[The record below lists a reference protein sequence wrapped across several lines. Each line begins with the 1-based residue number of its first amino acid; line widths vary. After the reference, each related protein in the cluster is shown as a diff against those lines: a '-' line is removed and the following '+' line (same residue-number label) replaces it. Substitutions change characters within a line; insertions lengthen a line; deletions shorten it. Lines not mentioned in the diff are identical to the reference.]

1 MVKRTTEYY
10 PYKINLSKGQLE
22 KLKRAIKNRS
32 SISLRLSNKDLSGN
46 HQLLLTERQINKIK
60 KHISKGVGME
70 LRLSKAQISKNL
82 QSGGSVLSS
91 LLQLGTKMLP
101 FATQA
106 ISKVAPALATGAAQ
120 ALGSLGINKIF
131 GGFMIPQNKID
142 KFIKYK
148 NLLSQKQKEDLMK
161 ALQSGGRLI
170 IKPTKVQSGGFLG
183 TLLAPIG
190 IPLALKALTGGNVA
204 GACGKGLQVPPKT
217 RAKGLQV
224 PRKPPPFIG
233 TWDKT
238 GYGKKKSIKSR
249 QRFTIRQ
256 QQPFQEYSSSGSNSI
271 KFSNHPLSNHELLQ
285 WCDKLGIK
293 ICGIYS
299 RNEYMPK
306 KHSPCIINLDDLENQ
321 GTHWVCC
328 FPSLTIAIS
337 AKPWLEGSLNY
348 FDSFG
353 MPYPEEY
360 AKRAKK
366 DNLQIIYNTSQ
377 YQELTSV
384 LCGYYCL
391 FVLHRAMVF

>member
-1 MVKRTTEYY
+1 MVKTRSMAKRTTGYY
-10 PYKINLSKGQLE
+10 PYKINLSQGQLE

-32 SISLRLSNKDLSGN
+32 SISLRLNNKDLTGN

-60 KHISKGVGME
+60 KHMCKGVGME

-91 LLQLGTKMLP
+91 LLQLGTKILP
-101 FATQA
+101 YATQA

-183 TLLAPIG
+183 TLLASIG
-190 IPLALKALTGGNVA
+190 IPLALKVLTGR
-204 GACGKGLQVPPKT
+204 GLQVPPKT

-233 TWDKT
+233 SWDKT
-238 GYGKKKSIKSR
+238 GYGKKKNPSKVGEGLLLGENS
-249 QRFTIRQ
+249 
-256 QQPFQEYSSSGSNSI
+256 PFKNI
-271 KFSNHPLSNHELLQ
+271 PV
-285 WCDKLGIK
+285 LG
-293 ICGIYS
+293 
-299 RNEYMPK
+299 
-306 KHSPCIINLDDLENQ
+306 
-321 GTHWVCC
+321 
-328 FPSLTIAIS
+328 AI
-337 AKPWLEGSLNY
+337 L
-348 FDSFG
+348 
-353 MPYPEEY
+353 
-360 AKRAKK
+360 
-366 DNLQIIYNTSQ
+366 
-377 YQELTSV
+377 
-384 LCGYYCL
+384 
-391 FVLHRAMVF
+391 

>member
-1 MVKRTTEYY
+1 MVKTRSMAKRTTGYY

-32 SISLRLSNKDLSGN
+32 SISLRLNNKDLSGN
-46 HQLLLTERQINKIK
+46 HQLLLTERQINKMK
-60 KHISKGVGME
+60 KHMSKGVGME

-101 FATQA
+101 YATQA

-142 KFIKYK
+142 KLIKYK

-183 TLLAPIG
+183 TLLASIG

-204 GACGKGLQVPPKT
+204 GACGKGLQVPLKT

-224 PRKPPPFIG
+224 PRRAAPLGVLRKPPPFIG

-238 GYGKKKSIKSR
+238 GYGKKKIHQK
-249 QRFTIRQ
+249 
-256 QQPFQEYSSSGSNSI
+256 
-271 KFSNHPLSNHELLQ
+271 
-285 WCDKLGIK
+285 
-293 ICGIYS
+293 
-299 RNEYMPK
+299 
-306 KHSPCIINLDDLENQ
+306 
-321 GTHWVCC
+321 
-328 FPSLTIAIS
+328 
-337 AKPWLEGSLNY
+337 
-348 FDSFG
+348 
-353 MPYPEEY
+353 
-360 AKRAKK
+360 
-366 DNLQIIYNTSQ
+366 
-377 YQELTSV
+377 
-384 LCGYYCL
+384 
-391 FVLHRAMVF
+391 

>member
-1 MVKRTTEYY
+1 MVKTRSMAKRTTEYY
-10 PYKINLSKGQLE
+10 LYKINLSKGQLE

-32 SISLRLSNKDLSGN
+32 SISLRLNNKDLSGN

-142 KFIKYK
+142 KLIKYK
-148 NLLSQKQKEDLMK
+148 NLLSQKQREDLMK

-183 TLLAPIG
+183 TLLASIG
-190 IPLALKALTGGNVA
+190 IPLALKALTGNGQRPSSH
-204 GACGKGLQVPPKT
+204 CGKGLQVPPKT

-224 PRKPPPFIG
+224 LRKPPPFIG

-238 GYGKKKSIKSR
+238 GYGKKKKNPSKAGTRKAPLRGKGLLLGDNS
-249 QRFTIRQ
+249 
-256 QQPFQEYSSSGSNSI
+256 PFKNI
-271 KFSNHPLSNHELLQ
+271 PV
-285 WCDKLGIK
+285 LG
-293 ICGIYS
+293 
-299 RNEYMPK
+299 
-306 KHSPCIINLDDLENQ
+306 
-321 GTHWVCC
+321 
-328 FPSLTIAIS
+328 AI
-337 AKPWLEGSLNY
+337 L
-348 FDSFG
+348 
-353 MPYPEEY
+353 
-360 AKRAKK
+360 
-366 DNLQIIYNTSQ
+366 
-377 YQELTSV
+377 
-384 LCGYYCL
+384 
-391 FVLHRAMVF
+391 

>member
-1 MVKRTTEYY
+1 MVKTRSMAKRTTEYY
-10 PYKINLSKGQLE
+10 PYKINLSQGQLE

-32 SISLRLSNKDLSGN
+32 SISLRLSNKDLIGN

-101 FATQA
+101 YATQA

-142 KFIKYK
+142 KLIKYK

-183 TLLAPIG
+183 TLLASIG
-190 IPLALKALTGGNVA
+190 IPLALKALTGS
-204 GACGKGLQVPPKT
+204 GKGLQVPPKT

-224 PRKPPPFIG
+224 PRRAAPLGVPLQPPPFIG
-233 TWDKT
+233 SWNKT
-238 GYGKKKSIKSR
+238 GYGKKKNPSKVGEGLLLGDNS
-249 QRFTIRQ
+249 
-256 QQPFQEYSSSGSNSI
+256 PFKNI
-271 KFSNHPLSNHELLQ
+271 PV
-285 WCDKLGIK
+285 LG
-293 ICGIYS
+293 
-299 RNEYMPK
+299 
-306 KHSPCIINLDDLENQ
+306 
-321 GTHWVCC
+321 
-328 FPSLTIAIS
+328 AI
-337 AKPWLEGSLNY
+337 L
-348 FDSFG
+348 
-353 MPYPEEY
+353 
-360 AKRAKK
+360 
-366 DNLQIIYNTSQ
+366 
-377 YQELTSV
+377 
-384 LCGYYCL
+384 
-391 FVLHRAMVF
+391 

>member
-1 MVKRTTEYY
+1 
-10 PYKINLSKGQLE
+10 
-22 KLKRAIKNRS
+22 
-32 SISLRLSNKDLSGN
+32 
-46 HQLLLTERQINKIK
+46 
-60 KHISKGVGME
+60 
-70 LRLSKAQISKNL
+70 
-82 QSGGSVLSS
+82 
-91 LLQLGTKMLP
+91 
-101 FATQA
+101 
-106 ISKVAPALATGAAQ
+106 
-120 ALGSLGINKIF
+120 
-131 GGFMIPQNKID
+131 
-142 KFIKYK
+142 
-148 NLLSQKQKEDLMK
+148 MK

-183 TLLAPIG
+183 TLLASIG
-190 IPLALKALTGGNVA
+190 IPLALKALTGS
-204 GACGKGLQVPPKT
+204 GKGLQVPPRAAPLGAPPKT

-224 PRKPPPFIG
+224 PLKPPPFIG
-233 TWDKT
+233 SWDKT
-238 GYGKKKSIKSR
+238 GYGKKKKSIKSR
-249 QRFTIRQ
+249 GGFTTRRQ
-256 QQPFQEYSSSGSNSI
+256 QPIQEYSSSGSNSI
-271 KFSNHPLSNHELLQ
+271 TAVRAPAVKFSNHPLSNHELLQ

-306 KHSPCIINLDDLENQ
+306 KHSPCIINLDDLGNQ

-328 FPSLTIAIS
+328 FPSYCFTNS
-337 AKPWLEGSLNY
+337 TQGSLNY

-391 FVLHRAMVF
+391 FVLHRAMVFNENYPNILKVFNENKQKYNENFIKKYFKNLISKI

>member
-1 MVKRTTEYY
+1 MAKRTTGYY
-10 PYKINLSKGQLE
+10 PYKINLSQGQLE

-32 SISLRLSNKDLSGN
+32 SISLRLNNKDLSGN

-142 KFIKYK
+142 KLIKYK
-148 NLLSQKQKEDLMK
+148 NLLSQKQREDIMK

-183 TLLAPIG
+183 TLLASIG
-190 IPLALKALTGGNVA
+190 IPLALKALTGS
-204 GACGKGLQVPPKT
+204 GKGLQVPPKT

-224 PRKPPPFIG
+224 PRRTTSQPPPFIG
-233 TWDKT
+233 SWDKT
-238 GYGKKKSIKSR
+238 GYGKKKNPSKVGEGLLLGENS
-249 QRFTIRQ
+249 
-256 QQPFQEYSSSGSNSI
+256 PFKNI
-271 KFSNHPLSNHELLQ
+271 PV
-285 WCDKLGIK
+285 LG
-293 ICGIYS
+293 
-299 RNEYMPK
+299 
-306 KHSPCIINLDDLENQ
+306 
-321 GTHWVCC
+321 
-328 FPSLTIAIS
+328 AI
-337 AKPWLEGSLNY
+337 L
-348 FDSFG
+348 
-353 MPYPEEY
+353 
-360 AKRAKK
+360 
-366 DNLQIIYNTSQ
+366 
-377 YQELTSV
+377 
-384 LCGYYCL
+384 
-391 FVLHRAMVF
+391 

>member
-1 MVKRTTEYY
+1 MVKTRSMAKRTTEYY

-101 FATQA
+101 YATQA

-142 KFIKYK
+142 KLIKYK

-183 TLLAPIG
+183 TLLASIG
-190 IPLALKALTGGNVA
+190 IPLALKALTGS
-204 GACGKGLQVPPKT
+204 GKGLQVPPKT

-224 PRKPPPFIG
+224 PRRAAPLGVLRKPPPFIG

-238 GYGKKKSIKSR
+238 GYGKKKNPSKAGKGLLLGDNS
-249 QRFTIRQ
+249 
-256 QQPFQEYSSSGSNSI
+256 PFKNI
-271 KFSNHPLSNHELLQ
+271 PV
-285 WCDKLGIK
+285 LG
-293 ICGIYS
+293 
-299 RNEYMPK
+299 
-306 KHSPCIINLDDLENQ
+306 
-321 GTHWVCC
+321 
-328 FPSLTIAIS
+328 AI
-337 AKPWLEGSLNY
+337 L
-348 FDSFG
+348 
-353 MPYPEEY
+353 
-360 AKRAKK
+360 
-366 DNLQIIYNTSQ
+366 
-377 YQELTSV
+377 
-384 LCGYYCL
+384 
-391 FVLHRAMVF
+391 

>member
-1 MVKRTTEYY
+1 MVKTRSMAKRTTEYY
-10 PYKINLSKGQLE
+10 PYKINLSQGQLE

-32 SISLRLSNKDLSGN
+32 SISLRLNNKDLSGN

-91 LLQLGTKMLP
+91 LLQLGTKILP
-101 FATQA
+101 YATQA

-142 KFIKYK
+142 KLIKYK
-148 NLLSQKQKEDLMK
+148 NLLSQKQREDIMK

-183 TLLAPIG
+183 TLLASIG

-238 GYGKKKSIKSR
+238 GYGKKKIHQK
-249 QRFTIRQ
+249 
-256 QQPFQEYSSSGSNSI
+256 
-271 KFSNHPLSNHELLQ
+271 
-285 WCDKLGIK
+285 
-293 ICGIYS
+293 
-299 RNEYMPK
+299 
-306 KHSPCIINLDDLENQ
+306 
-321 GTHWVCC
+321 
-328 FPSLTIAIS
+328 
-337 AKPWLEGSLNY
+337 
-348 FDSFG
+348 
-353 MPYPEEY
+353 
-360 AKRAKK
+360 
-366 DNLQIIYNTSQ
+366 
-377 YQELTSV
+377 
-384 LCGYYCL
+384 
-391 FVLHRAMVF
+391 

>member
-1 MVKRTTEYY
+1 MAKRTTGYY
-10 PYKINLSKGQLE
+10 PYKINLSQGQLE

-32 SISLRLSNKDLSGN
+32 SISLRLNNKDLSGN

-60 KHISKGVGME
+60 KHMSKGVGME

-91 LLQLGTKMLP
+91 LLQLGSKMLP

-142 KFIKYK
+142 QLIKYK

-183 TLLAPIG
+183 TLLASIG
-190 IPLALKALTGGNVA
+190 IPLALKALTGGTHTA
-204 GACGKGLQVPPKT
+204 ALASARGKGLQVPPKT

-224 PRKPPPFIG
+224 LRKPAPFIG

-238 GYGKKKSIKSR
+238 GYGKKKNPLKAGNASGKGLLLGDNS
-249 QRFTIRQ
+249 
-256 QQPFQEYSSSGSNSI
+256 PFKNI
-271 KFSNHPLSNHELLQ
+271 PV
-285 WCDKLGIK
+285 LG
-293 ICGIYS
+293 
-299 RNEYMPK
+299 
-306 KHSPCIINLDDLENQ
+306 
-321 GTHWVCC
+321 
-328 FPSLTIAIS
+328 AI
-337 AKPWLEGSLNY
+337 L
-348 FDSFG
+348 
-353 MPYPEEY
+353 
-360 AKRAKK
+360 
-366 DNLQIIYNTSQ
+366 
-377 YQELTSV
+377 
-384 LCGYYCL
+384 
-391 FVLHRAMVF
+391 